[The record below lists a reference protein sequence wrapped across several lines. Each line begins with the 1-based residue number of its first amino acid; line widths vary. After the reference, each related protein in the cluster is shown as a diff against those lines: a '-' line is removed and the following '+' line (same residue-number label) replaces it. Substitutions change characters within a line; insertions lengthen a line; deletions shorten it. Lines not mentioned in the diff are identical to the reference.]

1 MGSLAPL
8 AAAPLLVQLHV
19 GFGLAA
25 LVAGTARVAW
35 PHPQQRD
42 RLFGWA
48 FLLLLAATAITA
60 VFLATPPGTPNLLG
74 VTLGHIFV
82 AATAVGIAAA
92 IRTARRPNG
101 LVWRN
106 IVTALFAGVLLT
118 CGLFEMAPGRL
129 MNTVLAGG

>member
-8 AAAPLLVQLHV
+8 ATASLLVQLHV
-19 GFGLAA
+19 ALGLAA
-25 LVAGTARVAW
+25 LVVGTLRVGW
-35 PHPQQRD
+35 PHAQQRD
-42 RLFGWA
+42 RLFGWT
-48 FLLLLAATAITA
+48 FLALLAATAVTA
-60 VFLATPPGTPNLLG
+60 VFLAVPPGTPNLFGL
-74 VTLGHIFV
+74 TLGHLFI
-82 AATAVGIAAA
+82 AATAVGLVAA

-118 CGLFEMAPGRL
+118 CGLFELTPGRL

>member
-8 AAAPLLVQLHV
+8 ATAPLLVQLHV
-19 GFGLAA
+19 AFGLAA
-25 LVAGTARVAW
+25 LVVGTVRVAL
-35 PHPQQRD
+35 PRAQRPD
-42 RLFGWA
+42 RLLGWP
-48 FLLLLAATAITA
+48 FLALLAATAVTA
-60 VFLATPPGTPNLLG
+60 VFLAVPPGTPNLFGL
-74 VTLGHIFV
+74 TLGHLFI
-82 AATAVGIAAA
+82 AATAVGLVAA

>member
-8 AAAPLLVQLHV
+8 ATAPLLVQLHV
-19 GFGLAA
+19 AFGLAA
-25 LVAGTARVAW
+25 LAAGTARVGW
-35 PHPQQRD
+35 PWPQQRD

-48 FLLLLAATAITA
+48 FLALLAATAATA
-60 VFLATPPGTPNLLG
+60 VFLAVPPGTPNLLG
-74 VTLGHIFV
+74 VTLGHAFV
-82 AATAVGIAAA
+82 AVTGIGLVAAV
-92 IRTARRPNG
+92 RTARRPNG

-118 CGLFEMAPGRL
+118 CGLFELMPGRL